1 MVSSLCILDVANL
14 ANDFRFSRIM
24 WSQRD
29 PHLRKTG
36 QGNIFIK
43 NLDEEI
49 DNKVCSRL
57 NVDTLNN
64 INPGSSRHVCCVR
77 VRAFL

>member
-29 PHLRKTG
+29 PALRKTG

-43 NLDEEI
+43 NLDEQI
-49 DNKVCSRL
+49 DHKVGL
-57 NVDTLNN
+57 NLWWQFSTFIDPKILG
-64 INPGSSRHVCCVR
+64 IALHICRFR
-77 VRAFL
+77 